1 MEGRTEERDGRPAGN
16 RAKVDCVDSAPGVKD
31 SLLDPRDFLA
41 RVERAGASAG
51 FRLEPFGEIAG
62 LPLLALTRRTP
73 GPRPRI
79 YLSAGIHGD
88 EPAAPLALLHLL
100 ERGGFDAS
108 AVWFLCPLLNPLGFV
123 RGTRENADGVDL
135 NRDYKDPSTTEVRA
149 HTRWLERQPPFDLAI
164 CLHEDWEARGFYLY
178 ELNRHQV
185 RSHARSVLAAVA
197 PVCPIDTSPVIDGRP
212 VDEPG
217 IIRPVADPVLRDRWP
232 EAIYLQSHH
241 SELGYTLETPSALPL
256 AHRRSAH
263 EAAVERLI
271 ASALAVWREARR
283 QTGGRT

>member
-1 MEGRTEERDGRPAGN
+1 M
-16 RAKVDCVDSAPGVKD
+16 DSAPGVKD
-31 SLLDPRDFLA
+31 SLLDPRAYLA
-41 RVERAGASAG
+41 QVERAGAAAG
-51 FRLEPFGEIAG
+51 FRLEPYGDHGG

-79 YLSAGIHGD
+79 YISSGIHGD
-88 EPAAPLALLHLL
+88 EPAAPLALLRLL
-100 ERGGFDAS
+100 ERGVFDRS

-123 RGTRENADGVDL
+123 RGTRENAEGVDL
-135 NRDYKDPSTTEVRA
+135 NRDYKDPSTAEIRA

-178 ELNRHQV
+178 ELNRHQIG
-185 RSHARSVLAAVA
+185 SHARAVLEVVA
-197 PVCPIDTSPVIDGRP
+197 PVCPIDSSPIIDGRR

-241 SELGYTLETPSALPL
+241 SELGCTLETPSALPP
-256 AHRRSAH
+256 AQRIRAH
-263 EAAVERLI
+263 EVAVERLI
-271 ASALAVWREARR
+271 AATVAAWHVTRKPLGA
-283 QTGGRT
+283 QT

>member
-1 MEGRTEERDGRPAGN
+1 M
-16 RAKVDCVDSAPGVKD
+16 DSAPGVKD
-31 SLLDPRDFLA
+31 SLLDPGAYLA
-41 RVERAGASAG
+41 HVERAAGAAG
-51 FRLEPFGEIAG
+51 FRLEPYGAIAAH
-62 LPLLALTRRTP
+62 PLLALTRRTP

-79 YLSAGIHGD
+79 YVSAGIHGD
-88 EPAAPLALLHLL
+88 EPAAPLALLRLL
-100 ERGGFDAS
+100 ERGVFDAS

-123 RGTRENADGVDL
+123 RGTRENADGIDL
-135 NRDYKDPSTTEVRA
+135 NRDYREPSTLEIRA

-185 RSHARSVLAAVA
+185 RSHARSVLEAVA
-197 PVCPIDTSPVIDGRP
+197 PVCPIDPSPIIDGRP

-256 AHRRSAH
+256 AQRVQAH
-263 EAAVERLI
+263 GAAVERLI
-271 ASALAVWREARR
+271 AATVTAWRETRP
-283 QTGGRT
+283 QTGTQT